1 MRALVL
7 TTALA
12 LVATTPAWAQSM
24 QGMPNMPGMQH
35 PQSHPAPAA
44 APHRHRRARAPASHT
59 APQQSPTPDH
69 EMSVMPGM
77 AASQAPT
84 PPSTQAMPGMTMPG
98 MAMEETVGNEPPP
111 APPTDHAADQFF
123 DPAAMAQARAEL
135 RREHGGS
142 IVSKVMLNLGE
153 YQARNGE
160 DGYRWDGEA
169 WIGGDINR
177 LVLKSEGEAGVRS
190 GVGAGELQA
199 LYSRAVSPYFDV
211 QVGLRQDFEPQP
223 RRTYG
228 VVGIEGVAPYWFEV
242 NGALF
247 VSDRGEVLG
256 RLEGTYDL
264 RLTQRLILQP
274 RVETNLAAQN
284 IREIG
289 IGAGFSDVELGLRLR
304 YEITREFAPY
314 VGVSFE
320 RRFGAGAEFAR
331 ANNEDP
337 SQTSLVFGVRT
348 WF

>member
-35 PQSHPAPAA
+35 PQSHPVP
-44 APHRHRRARAPASHT
+44 APHRHRRVRPPASPST
-59 APQQSPTPDH
+59 PPQP
-69 EMSVMPGM
+69 
-77 AASQAPT
+77 SQAPDHDM
-84 PPSTQAMPGMTMPG
+84 SAMPG
-98 MAMEETVGNEPPP
+98 MAMEETVGNEPAP
-111 APPTDHAADQFF
+111 APPADHAADQFF

-153 YQARNGE
+153 YQLRNGA

-177 LVLKSEGEAGVRS
+177 LVLKSEGEAGVHS
-190 GVGAGELQA
+190 DVGAGELQA

-211 QVGLRQDFEPQP
+211 QVGVRQDFEPQP

-247 VSDRGEVLG
+247 LSDRGEVLG

-289 IGAGFSDVELGLRLR
+289 IGAGVSDVELGLRLR

-320 RRFGAGAEFAR
+320 RKFGAGADFAR

-337 SQTSLVFGVRT
+337 SQTSLVFGVRA